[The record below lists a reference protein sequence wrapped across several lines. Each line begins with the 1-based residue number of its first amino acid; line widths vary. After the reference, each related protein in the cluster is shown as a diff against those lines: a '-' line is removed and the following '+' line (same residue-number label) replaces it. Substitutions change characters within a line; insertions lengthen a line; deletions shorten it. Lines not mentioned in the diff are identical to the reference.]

1 MRGFGGD
8 KRGQSP
14 RPSPRPSPRKRGE
27 GELASV
33 SFSLDPRLGNDT
45 LFVGDL
51 PLSRVL
57 LMNDA
62 RWPWLVLVPRREALV
77 ELTDLEASDR
87 ATLVEE
93 AAAAARFLKAHAKAD
108 KINVGALGNLVR
120 QLHVH
125 VVARTVGDPAWPGPV
140 WGVGGAVL
148 YEDARAASLIAA
160 VRGGLSAV

>member
-1 MRGFGGD
+1 M
-8 KRGQSP
+8 
-14 RPSPRPSPRKRGE
+14 
-27 GELASV
+27 ASV

-62 RWPWLVLVPRREALV
+62 RWPWLILVPRREGLV
-77 ELTDLEASDR
+77 ELTDLDASDR
-87 ATLVEE
+87 AALVEE

-108 KINVGALGNLVR
+108 KINVGALGNVVR

-140 WGVGGAVL
+140 WGVGGAVS
-148 YEDARAASLIAA
+148 YKRDEACEFIGQARRAL
-160 VRGGLSAV
+160 RL